1 MLVRIIW
8 EDLIRT
14 ISSLNSSQAKLISK
28 PGSDWSLD
36 TSQEEIVPKVFWAMS
51 NADQQDLLEQSA
63 ASKRDTRGQK
73 DDDKDMEEG
82 KRLRLE

>member
-1 MLVRIIW
+1 ML
-8 EDLIRT
+8 
-14 ISSLNSSQAKLISK
+14 
-28 PGSDWSLD
+28 
-36 TSQEEIVPKVFWAMS
+36 WAMS